1 VSEPGEIVER
11 GVIADGLRV
20 ATAMND
26 APRALY
32 ARAPLIVL
40 PGISFV
46 WQDYRSLLT
55 HYAVERRVF
64 ALDWPGFGGSAQP
77 AVKDHRYTSDY
88 LAQTL
93 STWINS
99 LGLGR
104 AVLLST
110 GISAI
115 PAIRYAQ
122 AHPRRVLGL
131 AFMSPIGFY
140 HGSSRASVAG
150 RLLRAPGLMRHLD
163 GYITSLLIGPSTT
176 EETRQVL
183 ERHQQLCR
191 ADTHRQAVQISAS
204 LWESMQSSRDELALL
219 AKSLSAPAMVLHG
232 ALDPL
237 VTQSDARQAAS
248 VLGERGTL
256 TITLQESGHLPFL
269 QQPAPF
275 YRALSGLL
283 ETAEDAALASPQV

>member
-1 VSEPGEIVER
+1 M
-11 GVIADGLRV
+11 ADGLRV

-32 ARAPLIVL
+32 ARAPLIVM
-40 PGISFV
+40 PDTRFV
-46 WQDYRSLLT
+46 WQDYHSLLT

-64 ALDWPGFGGSAQP
+64 ALDWPGFGGSASP
-77 AVKDHRYTSDY
+77 AARGHSYTSDY
-88 LAQTL
+88 LAQIL
-93 STWINS
+93 STWIDS
-99 LGLGR
+99 LGIGR

-122 AHPRRVLGL
+122 AHPGRVLGL

-140 HGSSRASVAG
+140 HGSSRASFAG
-150 RLLRAPGLMRHLD
+150 RLLRDPRLVRHLD
-163 GYITSLLIGPSTT
+163 GYITSLLIGPGTT
-176 EETRQVL
+176 EEARRVL
-183 ERHQQLCR
+183 ERHQHLR
-191 ADTHRQAVQISAS
+191 RSDTHRQSVEISAT
-204 LWESMQSSRDELALL
+204 LWESIPSSREELAPV

-237 VTQSDARQAAS
+237 VTHSDARQAAS
-248 VLGERGTL
+248 VLGERGTVS
-256 TITLQESGHLPFL
+256 ITLQESGHLPFL

-283 ETAEDAALASPQV
+283 ETAEYAALASPQA

>member
-11 GVIADGLRV
+11 GVIADGLRLS
-20 ATAMND
+20 TAMNN

-40 PGISFV
+40 PGMSFV
-46 WQDYRSLLT
+46 WQDYQSLLT
-55 HYAVERRVF
+55 HYAAERRVF
-64 ALDWPGFGGSAQP
+64 ALDWPSFGGSARP
-77 AVKDHRYTSDY
+77 RANRHRYTGDD

-93 STWINS
+93 STWIDS
-99 LGLGR
+99 LGIGR

-115 PAIRYAQ
+115 PAIRYAE

-140 HGSSRASVAG
+140 HGSFGASFAC

-163 GYITSLLIGPSTT
+163 GYITSLLIGPGTT
-176 EETRQVL
+176 EEARQVL
-183 ERHQQLCR
+183 ERHQQLRR
-191 ADTHRQAVQISAS
+191 ADSHRQAVEISAS
-204 LWESMQSSRDELALL
+204 LWESARSSQTETYLL
-219 AKSLSAPAMVLHG
+219 AKTLSAPAMVLHG

-237 VTQSDARQAAS
+237 VTRSDAHQAAS
-248 VLGERGTL
+248 VLGKRSTL
-256 TITLQESGHLPFL
+256 IITLQESGHLPFL
-269 QQPAPF
+269 QQPVPF
-275 YRALSGLL
+275 YQALSGLL
-283 ETAEDAALASPQV
+283 ETAEEAALASPEA

>member
-11 GVIADGLRV
+11 GVIAEGLRV

-32 ARAPLIVL
+32 ARAPLIAL

-64 ALDWPGFGGSAQP
+64 ALDWPGFGGSARL
-77 AVKDHRYTSDY
+77 AARDHRYTSDY
-88 LAQTL
+88 LAQML
-93 STWINS
+93 STWIDS
-99 LGLGR
+99 LGIGR

-122 AHPRRVLGL
+122 AHPKRVLGL
-131 AFMSPIGFY
+131 ALMSPFGFF
-140 HGSSRASVAG
+140 HGGRGAAVAG
-150 RLLRAPGLMRHLD
+150 RLLRAPGLMRYLD
-163 GYITSLLIGPSTT
+163 GYITSLLIGPGTT
-176 EETRQVL
+176 EAARQVL
-183 ERHQQLCR
+183 ERHQQLRR
-191 ADTHRQAVQISAS
+191 ASTHRQAVRLSAS
-204 LWESMQSSRDELALL
+204 LWKSIQSSQEELALL

-232 ALDPL
+232 AIDPL
-237 VTQSDARQAAS
+237 VTRSDAHQAAS

-269 QQPAPF
+269 QQPTPF
-275 YRALSGLL
+275 YQALSGLL
-283 ETAEDAALASPQV
+283 ETAEAAALASPQV

>member
-1 VSEPGEIVER
+1 VSSPPEIVER
-11 GVIADGLRV
+11 GVIANGLRV

-26 APRALY
+26 APRAFY
-32 ARAPLIVL
+32 ARVPLITL

-46 WQDYRSLLT
+46 WQDYGSLLT

-64 ALDWPGFGGSAQP
+64 ALDWPGFGGSARP
-77 AVKDHRYTSDY
+77 AAKDHRYTSEY
-88 LAQTL
+88 LAQML
-93 STWINS
+93 STWIDS
-99 LGLGR
+99 LGIGR

-122 AHPRRVLGL
+122 AHPNRVLGL
-131 AFMSPIGFY
+131 AFMSPFGFF

-163 GYITSLLIGPSTT
+163 GYITSLLIGPGTT
-176 EETRQVL
+176 EEARQVL
-183 ERHQQLCR
+183 ERHQQLRR

-204 LWESMQSSRDELALL
+204 LWESMQSSQEELALL

-237 VTQSDARQAAS
+237 VTRSDARQAAS

-256 TITLQESGHLPFL
+256 TISLQESGHLPFL